1 MDIGPGELIVVLLV
15 VLLIFGSTRLPALG
29 KSLGE
34 AMREVRHW
42 SDDDRERDGAPAS
55 AAPPAPLAPVSVQPT
70 GELGVGRT
78 APVGV
83 EDGRERG
90 DAVDE
95 ARPGSNDDG
104 IGVDGPHLGAS
115 R

>member
-42 SDDDRERDGAPAS
+42 SDDDRERDGTPAS
-55 AAPPAPLAPVSVQPT
+55 AVPPARWTPVSVQAT
-70 GELGVGRT
+70 GEPGVGRP
-78 APVGV
+78 AAVGV
-83 EDGRERG
+83 EDGGERG

-95 ARPGSNDDG
+95 PRPGTDDDG
-104 IGVDGPHLGAS
+104 VGVDRPHLGAS

>member
-1 MDIGPGELIVVLLV
+1 VDIGPGELIVVLVV

-42 SDDDRERDGAPAS
+42 SDDDRERDGTPAS
-55 AAPPAPLAPVSVQPT
+55 AAPPVPPAPVSIQPS

-78 APVGV
+78 AAVGV
-83 EDGRERG
+83 EDGGERG
-90 DAVDE
+90 DTVHE
-95 ARPGSNDDG
+95 PRPGADDDG
-104 IGVDGPHLGAS
+104 VGVDGPHLGAS

>member
-42 SDDDRERDGAPAS
+42 SDDDRERDGSPAPAV
-55 AAPPAPLAPVSVQPT
+55 PPAPLAPVSVQPT
-70 GELGVGRT
+70 GELGVGRP
-78 APVGV
+78 AAVGV
-83 EDGRERG
+83 EDGREGG

-95 ARPGSNDDG
+95 ARPGADHDG
-104 IGVDGPHLGAS
+104 VGVDGPHLGA
-115 R
+115 RR